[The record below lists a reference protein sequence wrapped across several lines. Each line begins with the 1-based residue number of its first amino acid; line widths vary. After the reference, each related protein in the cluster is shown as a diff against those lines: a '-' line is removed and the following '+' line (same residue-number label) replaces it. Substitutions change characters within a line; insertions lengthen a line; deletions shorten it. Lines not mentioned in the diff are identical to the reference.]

1 MLIAIKGIMFLLISL
16 VHSVHLL
23 GDDLSNLTRVGHL
36 KQAEVKG
43 FFMGDTVEENYN
55 TGGFAMKNTPVILGV
70 LLLAGIL
77 ATPATAFSINTLAVN
92 LLENGDAEV
101 TVDYS
106 LSWRERFAV
115 YTRIA
120 HPEQDLESALVS
132 FSGRDIRIESV
143 SPART
148 ELRIEG
154 FADIAKDET
163 GTTYTT
169 PAMDFSMAEQK
180 VRGYWLSRFITLDL
194 SPARTVISFPDGYEA
209 SFTDLAYIPSVSH
222 MVT

>member
-1 MLIAIKGIMFLLISL
+1 
-16 VHSVHLL
+16 
-23 GDDLSNLTRVGHL
+23 
-36 KQAEVKG
+36 
-43 FFMGDTVEENYN
+43 MGDTVEENYN
-55 TGGFAMKNTPVILGV
+55 TGGFAMKNTPLILGV
-70 LLLAGIL
+70 FLLAGIL

-120 HPEQDLESALVS
+120 HPEQDLESAFVS
-132 FSGRDIRIESV
+132 FSGRDVRIESV

-180 VRGYWLSRFITLDL
+180 VRDTGCPGSSPWISPL
-194 SPARTVISFPDGYEA
+194 PARSSPSLTGMKPPLRTLRISPR
-209 SFTDLAYIPSVSH
+209 
-222 MVT
+222 